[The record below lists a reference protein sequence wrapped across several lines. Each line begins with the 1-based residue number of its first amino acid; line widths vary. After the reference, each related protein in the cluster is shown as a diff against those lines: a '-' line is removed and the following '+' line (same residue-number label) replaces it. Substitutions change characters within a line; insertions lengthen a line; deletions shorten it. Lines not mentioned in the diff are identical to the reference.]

1 MDSTVSSESERLIH
15 LDLLFKGVKLEENN
29 WRNQVNCEQE
39 EITKYRDFLLDQID
53 IEASKRRRTSK

>member
-15 LDLLFKGVKLEENN
+15 LDLLFKGVKLQENIS
-29 WRNQVNCEQE
+29 RNQVNREQE